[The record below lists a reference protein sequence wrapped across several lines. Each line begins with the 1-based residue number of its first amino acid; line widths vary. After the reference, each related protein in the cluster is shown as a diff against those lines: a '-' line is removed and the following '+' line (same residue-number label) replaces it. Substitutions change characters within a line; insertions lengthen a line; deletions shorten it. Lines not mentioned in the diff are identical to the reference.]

1 MHAILKRRA
10 TEHELEQSER
20 EKEEEREDGRNG
32 EIHKRGKIAHERGY
46 I

>member
-20 EKEEEREDGRNG
+20 EREERGDGRNG